1 MYAIDI
7 MVSEHEMITRM
18 LKVMRKACL
27 GILKGDTICYEDFD
41 KMTDF
46 VKNFADDHHHGKE
59 EKFLFKEMEARLGGV
74 GQKLIRN
81 GMLVEHDLGRLYMS
95 QLKEALARVKAG
107 EEEAKLDVIANAV
120 GYTDLLTRHI
130 AKEDQVV
137 YTFADKQLDDEVK
150 NLVNAQTEA
159 FEKEAEIAGTQKHY
173 LELLEE
179 LELKY

>member
-1 MYAIDI
+1 MYATDI

-27 GILKGDTICYEDFD
+27 GILKGEKICYKDFE

-74 GQKLIRN
+74 GQKLIRH

-95 QLKEALARVKAG
+95 QLKEALERVKAG
-107 EEEAKLDVIANAV
+107 DEESKLDVIANAI
-120 GYTDLLTRHI
+120 GYADLLTRHI
-130 AKEDQVV
+130 AKENQVV
-137 YTFADKQLDDEVK
+137 YTFADKQLTDDVK
-150 NLVNAQTEA
+150 ALVNEQTKA
-159 FEKEAEIAGTQKHY
+159 FEEVAEASGIQKHY